1 MVEDW
6 MFFLKIKTKTKM
18 STTDTSVDHGAG
30 GSSQGNKARQ
40 RHKIYQTGKERIT
53 LSLFADDMILYTGN
67 AEEYTHTHTHH
78 ALKTEKTSSTRL
90 YGAR

>member
-1 MVEDW
+1 
-6 MFFLKIKTKTKM
+6 MFFLKIETKTKM
-18 STTDTSVDHGAG
+18 STTDTSVDRGAG

-40 RHKIYQTGKERIT
+40 RHKRYQTGKERIT

-67 AEEYTHTHTHH
+67 AEEYTHTHH